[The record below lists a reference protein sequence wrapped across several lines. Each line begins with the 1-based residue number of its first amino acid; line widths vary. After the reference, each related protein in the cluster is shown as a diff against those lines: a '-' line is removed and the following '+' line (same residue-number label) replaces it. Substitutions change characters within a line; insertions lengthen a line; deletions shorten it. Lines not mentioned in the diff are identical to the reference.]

1 MNELEEKI
9 SLYKIISEQ
18 ILSMI
23 ANNRYKDINNKL
35 DERQRIINSINEIDR
50 DSFIEKYNELEI
62 LKIDNRIKEALD
74 EQLVLVKKEL
84 YEYRLTKQVNTIYSN
99 SNREKINIF
108 NKKV

>member
-9 SLYKIISEQ
+9 NLYKIISEQ

-23 ANNRYKDINNKL
+23 TNNKYKDINSKL
-35 DERQRIINSINEIDR
+35 DERQDIINGINEIDK
-50 DSFIEKYNELEI
+50 DSFIEKYNELGMLE
-62 LKIDNRIKEALD
+62 IDNEIKGILN
-74 EQLVLVKKEL
+74 EQLAIVKKEL
-84 YEYRLTKQVNTIYSN
+84 YEYRLTKQVNTMYSN